1 MTPSSV
7 QVMTDVND
15 ANRRVIAACI
25 LGAGTSVVPGLWLVR
40 N

>member
-1 MTPSSV
+1 MTASSV

-15 ANRRVIAACI
+15 VNRDVNRDVIP
-25 LGAGTSVVPGLWLVR
+25 VLWLVR